1 MGPPDT
7 KESLFH
13 LQTLP
18 CLGVGRGQAVCYRK
32 GAGLAGGRTSN
43 LPWPPQDT
51 LYFATMTARRGVGHA
66 ERTASERTSGTRA
79 RRPVHLSCAQNPGSL
94 HGNEQ
99 RGGEAVC
106 EVSAPWSRG
115 NARRGTWKL
124 QDDLVLS
131 HRSGGP
137 C

>member
-7 KESLFH
+7 KESLFR

-51 LYFATMTARRGVGHA
+51 LYFATMTARRGCRACREDSVREDLWDEGQKTCALVLCSEPGLPAWQRA
-66 ERTASERTSGTRA
+66 ERG
-79 RRPVHLSCAQNPGSL
+79 
-94 HGNEQ
+94 
-99 RGGEAVC
+99 RGC
-106 EVSAPWSRG
+106 
-115 NARRGTWKL
+115 L
-124 QDDLVLS
+124 
-131 HRSGGP
+131 
-137 C
+137 